1 MDTFLIIAG
10 ILLLLA
16 SFAGSV
22 LPFLPG
28 PPLAY
33 ISLVLLQLTGAHPF
47 STLFLV
53 AWAVVIVGVTVMDY
67 YIPIW
72 GTKRFGGTKGGTWGA
87 TIGLVAGM
95 IFMSAIGIIDG
106 PFLGAFVGEL
116 INKQDISK
124 ALRSA
129 IGSFAG
135 LLAGT
140 LMKLAICLII
150 TFYFIRAVV

>member
-10 ILLLLA
+10 ISLLLA

-53 AWAVVIVGVTVMDY
+53 VWAVVIVFVVAMDY

-72 GTKRFGGTKGGTWGA
+72 GTKRFGGTKGGSWGA
-87 TIGLVAGM
+87 TIGLVVGL
-95 IFMSAIGIIDG
+95 IFMPAIGIIVG

-116 INKQDISK
+116 INGQDARK

-135 LLAGT
+135 FLAGT
-140 LMKLAICLII
+140 LMKLAICFII
-150 TFYFIRAVV
+150 TYYFIRAVV